1 MVIPRNPLTVLQC
14 RALPDLCV
22 CSPLQ
27 LHGRLLAGHY
37 NAAIR
42 HIVSG
47 RHAELWK
54 LQPRNNTKM
63 KIRDFNKMKD
73 AGEDAQLVN
82 EVLSAATKNAG
93 APSPVGS
100 PEATPTMAAEKAGT
114 PPSTNNPGD
123 TVDEELLVAILVRTG
138 CINIHWCS

>member
-1 MVIPRNPLTVLQC
+1 MHCLTC
-14 RALPDLCV
+14 AC

-42 HIVSG
+42 HTVSG

-54 LQPRNNTKM
+54 LQPRNNTEM

-73 AGEDAQLVN
+73 AGEDVQLGN
-82 EVLSAATKNAG
+82 EVLLEATKNAG
-93 APSPVGS
+93 APSLAGS
-100 PEATPTMAAEKAGT
+100 PEATPTMAAEKAGHRR
-114 PPSTNNPGD
+114 PPIIPATLQMRNSSW
-123 TVDEELLVAILVRTG
+123 R
-138 CINIHWCS
+138 S